1 MTPKVTIE
9 ITPDGWIRTV
19 NLGNKTYIE
28 RWVRIPTGAKS
39 IAGNFED
46 EKGID
51 DDLYGGI
58 EHNERT
64 RHITGL
70 TVVRRKKRKERADE
84 NVKPAGRRQAS
95 YKMGKLV

>member
-9 ITPDGWIRTV
+9 ITPDGWKRTV
-19 NLGNKTYIE
+19 ILGNKTYIE
-28 RWVRIPTGAKS
+28 KWVRIPTGAKS

-51 DDLYGGI
+51 DDLY
-58 EHNERT
+58 EALNTQRT
-64 RHITGL
+64 NSTFHWPYGRL
-70 TVVRRKKRKERADE
+70 SKKRKERADE

>member
-9 ITPDGWIRTV
+9 ITPDGWTRTV

-28 RWVRIPTGAKS
+28 KWVRIPTGAKS

-51 DDLYGGI
+51 DDLYEALNTTSELDI
-58 EHNERT
+58 SLALRSFVE
-64 RHITGL
+64 
-70 TVVRRKKRKERADE
+70 KKKG
-84 NVKPAGRRQAS
+84 VC
-95 YKMGKLV
+95 